1 MFQYSFTSLKI
12 NETFLFAS
20 GIFHAEC
27 HNYSFLKKL
36 SQFSFTAL
44 SQLKVTVTFPFI
56 TEEKIQTH
64 CRVLSGGPI
73 PLKGVA
79 AELHCSCRLYF
90 LVAQGLE
97 ETWGAWQGTGRL
109 CSSLPGTTRQKSAL
123 SPQKQFVM
131 PIPPAAAD
139 GELTLQRL
147 RSGRRWAK
155 NCIKPMSLSYT
166 WVEKLHS
173 KKHWYQLEI
182 ICTGENDPFSNL
194 FPLREVK
201 LQDAASQ
208 NIYYVFRNRQ
218 VHNLG
223 GGNGSCES
231 FLSSL

>member
-109 CSSLPGTTRQKSAL
+109 CSLSTRHYKTKVCTVTSKTVCHANSTCCSWWRAHSAEAQVWQKVS
-123 SPQKQFVM
+123 Q
-131 PIPPAAAD
+131 
-139 GELTLQRL
+139 
-147 RSGRRWAK
+147 
-155 NCIKPMSLSYT
+155 
-166 WVEKLHS
+166 KLH
-173 KKHWYQLEI
+173 
-182 ICTGENDPFSNL
+182 
-194 FPLREVK
+194 
-201 LQDAASQ
+201 
-208 NIYYVFRNRQ
+208 
-218 VHNLG
+218 
-223 GGNGSCES
+223 
-231 FLSSL
+231 